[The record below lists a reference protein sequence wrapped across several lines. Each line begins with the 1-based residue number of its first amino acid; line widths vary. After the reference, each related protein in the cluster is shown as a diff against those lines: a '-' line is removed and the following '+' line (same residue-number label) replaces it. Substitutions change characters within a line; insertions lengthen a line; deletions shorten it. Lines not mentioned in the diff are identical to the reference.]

1 MYKARQGRGYPAN
14 FPSLLAH
21 FKCETCAVTL
31 GARSYRT
38 SKLVK
43 NKGYHTKRQQES
55 EVIPDISLHAI
66 CLARASKP
74 KKKRRKPK
82 KAKEPVIAA
91 PALDAAPLL
100 VAGVAPRLVHPP
112 QHRMHI
118 DYAHSIT
125 LGRNKE
131 QYYLMIVIDSIDF
144 TWAQSSPNRSEHE
157 DLIHDFITLT
167 GIKLGHVRADGA
179 GELHAA
185 PLFRRIAQGII
196 LSSKRYQHTHI
207 ASMLELKV
215 PFASARTRY
224 ARFCGVPICL
234 AVFGL
239 MRYFIGVAPMPT
251 GPMPVVIPRGKSS
264 TNWGLTPS
272 VTI

>member
-1 MYKARQGRGYPAN
+1 
-14 FPSLLAH
+14 
-21 FKCETCAVTL
+21 
-31 GARSYRT
+31 
-38 SKLVK
+38 
-43 NKGYHTKRQQES
+43 
-55 EVIPDISLHAI
+55 
-66 CLARASKP
+66 
-74 KKKRRKPK
+74 
-82 KAKEPVIAA
+82 
-91 PALDAAPLL
+91 
-100 VAGVAPRLVHPP
+100 
-112 QHRMHI
+112 
-118 DYAHSIT
+118 
-125 LGRNKE
+125 
-131 QYYLMIVIDSIDF
+131 MIVIDGIDF